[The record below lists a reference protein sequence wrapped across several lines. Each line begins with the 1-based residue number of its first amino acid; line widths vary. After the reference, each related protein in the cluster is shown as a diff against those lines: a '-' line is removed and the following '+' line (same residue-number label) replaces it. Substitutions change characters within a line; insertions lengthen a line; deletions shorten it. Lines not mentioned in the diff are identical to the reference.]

1 MGLFGG
7 VALAKLGDGAG
18 EDSVGSFNTGPIGA
32 DAGGVTGV
40 TGAGATTGAAGV
52 TGFGAAVA
60 GVAMGVAPLVS
71 NLFVGIAGG
80 VDANA
85 PATGAI
91 FAGVVPPVAT
101 DDPGPLYDGGVD
113 ANAPAFAIVGDVV
126 TLGVSNAPA
135 AGVLG
140 VAGVT
145 GVVVAWDVKIFFI
158 APIVWLPAIASCCN
172 PKSL

>member
-1 MGLFGG
+1 
-7 VALAKLGDGAG
+7 
-18 EDSVGSFNTGPIGA
+18 
-32 DAGGVTGV
+32 
-40 TGAGATTGAAGV
+40 
-52 TGFGAAVA
+52 
-60 GVAMGVAPLVS
+60 MGVAPLVS
-71 NLFVGIAGG
+71 NLFVGIVGG

-85 PATGAI
+85 PAFGAI
-91 FAGVVPPVAT
+91 VAGAVPPVAT

-113 ANAPAFAIVGDVV
+113 ANAPAFAIVGDVA

-158 APIVWLPAIASCCN
+158 APIV
-172 PKSL
+172 